1 MGFLE
6 VFVFFI
12 IALIVFLSSSITKA
26 KKEQSNYKKTVINDL
41 IEKNFSYDDLFTW
54 FQPNTQF
61 GDMYSVLA
69 INKKKK
75 LLYIKS
81 RTKNKNQHL
90 PDEVDEIFKLQD
102 IEKVE
107 IRIVKSQNT
116 EIDKKNLS
124 KRAVAGGLLLGTKG
138 ALAGAL
144 TAQLKE
150 TEYLNGYYLTV
161 YFNKSYVNILF
172 ANGLNIKRKNVEA
185 LNKLIQ
191 NSEIN
196 NWYDLLNL
204 VGDT

>member
-1 MGFLE
+1 MEIIL
-6 VFVFFI
+6 VILILFI
-12 IALIVFLSSSITKA
+12 IYGFVEENKINKKPAEFKNSIVK
-26 KKEQSNYKKTVINDL
+26 NL
-41 IEKNFSYDDLFTW
+41 IEKKFSYDDLFTW
-54 FQPNTQF
+54 FQPRTQY
-61 GDMYSVLA
+61 GDMYSALA

-90 PDEVDEIFKLQD
+90 PDEVDGIFKLQD

-124 KRAVAGGLLLGTKG
+124 KRAIAGGLLLGTRG

-196 NWYDLLNL
+196 NWYDLLNK
-204 VGDT
+204 

>member
-1 MGFLE
+1 ME
-6 VFVFFI
+6 I
-12 IALIVFLSSSITKA
+12 IYVFLVLYIIYGFV
-26 KKEQSNYKKTVINDL
+26 EQSKEYKKPVEFKNSLIEDL
-41 IEKNFSYDDLFTW
+41 IEKKFSYDELFTW
-54 FQPNTQF
+54 FQPNTQY
-61 GDMYSVLA
+61 GDMYSALA

-75 LLYIKS
+75 LLYVKS

-90 PDEVDEIFKLQD
+90 PDEVDGIFKLQD

-124 KRAVAGGLLLGTKG
+124 KRAIAGGLLLGTRG

-172 ANGLNIKRKNVEA
+172 ANGLNIKRRNVEV

-196 NWYDLLNL
+196 NWYDLLNK
-204 VGDT
+204 

>member
-81 RTKNKNQHL
+81 RTK
-90 PDEVDEIFKLQD
+90 
-102 IEKVE
+102 
-107 IRIVKSQNT
+107 S
-116 EIDKKNLS
+116 
-124 KRAVAGGLLLGTKG
+124 
-138 ALAGAL
+138 
-144 TAQLKE
+144 
-150 TEYLNGYYLTV
+150 
-161 YFNKSYVNILF
+161 
-172 ANGLNIKRKNVEA
+172 EA
-185 LNKLIQ
+185 IP
-191 NSEIN
+191 
-196 NWYDLLNL
+196 
-204 VGDT
+204 